1 MVCAPLSLTLTLT
14 LTLTT
19 SRLGAMVCAPADSS
33 RASECWSRSTKLAK
47 QLVGSEGKDERARV
61 GCCSD
66 QGYGYGYG

>member
-1 MVCAPLSLTLTLT
+1 MCVRRREQQGERVL
-14 LTLTT
+14 
-19 SRLGAMVCAPADSS
+19 V
-33 RASECWSRSTKLAK
+33 ESTKLAK